1 MLDGKP
7 FTVICRWNMR
17 DEAWYL
23 DLLRPNQTPIANG
36 LKLVLGAIHGARN
49 TDADMPGVFVV
60 RDTSNA
66 DREAGLDDI
75 GYDVDG
81 KQQRVLVYFF
91 RFDEVF

>member
-7 FTVICRWNMR
+7 FTLVARWNMR
-17 DEAWYL
+17 DLAWYL
-23 DLLRPNQTPIANG
+23 DVLRPDQTVITHG
-36 LKLVLGAIHGARN
+36 IKLVLGAVHGARN
-49 TDADMPGVFVV
+49 TVADMPGLFVV

-66 DREAGLDDI
+66 NREAGLDDI
-75 GYDVDG
+75 GYDVEG